1 MSDKWVEAPN
11 SVVLLVQELV
21 NSYHPDLKDARIGLI
36 FRETAS
42 ISKGVPVIGHA
53 QKPPEIMKVYLDYDF
68 IIWLADNAYSD
79 LDENQRKALIDHQ
92 LCHCTMIDGV
102 PGTMGHDVEEFQS
115 VIDRHGPWNSSL
127 LSVANSIMQMS
138 FDFAIP
144 KEINESPGHIG
155 TIPLKA
161 MVDLS

>member
-42 ISKGVPVIGHA
+42 VSKGVRVIGHA
-53 QKPPEIMKVYLDYDF
+53 QKTPEIMKVYLDYDF
-68 IIWLADNAYSD
+68 IIWLADDAYSD

-92 LCHCTMIDGV
+92 LCHCTMMDDV
-102 PGTMGHDVEEFQS
+102 PGTRGHDVEEFQS

-127 LSVANSIMQMS
+127 LSIANSIRQMS
-138 FDFAIP
+138 FDFGNP
-144 KEINESPGHIG
+144 KEINESDGHIG
-155 TIPLKA
+155 AILPESIIN
-161 MVDLS
+161 LS

>member
-42 ISKGVPVIGHA
+42 ISKGVPVIGHV
-53 QKPPEIMKVYLDYDF
+53 QKTPEIMKVYLDYDF
-68 IIWLADNAYSD
+68 IIWLADDAYSD

-92 LCHCTMIDGV
+92 LCHCTMIEGV
-102 PGTMGHDVEEFQS
+102 PCTVGHDVEEFQA
-115 VIDRHGPWNSSL
+115 VINRHGLWNSSL
-127 LSVANSIMQMS
+127 LSVANSIIQMS
-138 FDFAIP
+138 FDFAKP
-144 KEINESPGHIG
+144 KEVNESDGYIG
-155 TIPLKA
+155 TILPEA
-161 MVDLS
+161 MADLS